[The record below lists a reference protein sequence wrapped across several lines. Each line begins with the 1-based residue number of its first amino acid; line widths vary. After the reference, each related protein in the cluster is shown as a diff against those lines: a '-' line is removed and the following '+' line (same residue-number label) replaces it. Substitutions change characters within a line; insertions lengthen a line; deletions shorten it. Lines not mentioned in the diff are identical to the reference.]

1 MRIAI
6 VDDEQE
12 IRDMLTQYIDEFS
25 MEKGIAVDTTTFG
38 SGDEFLASYK
48 KIYDIIIFDV
58 DMPGTN
64 GIDTARKL
72 REIDQNVV
80 ILFVT
85 NIAQYAINGYEV
97 DAVDYVIKP
106 IGYYDFSMKFQ
117 KAVSKAEQRKDRK
130 IALDTVDGM
139 RKLFISKIC
148 YVEVL
153 SHYLIYHTK
162 DEHYKVRGSMKEH
175 EMELAPYGFCRIHKS
190 YLVSLG
196 HVEEIRKNEVIIG
209 TEVLP
214 IGRVFKE
221 NLMQEFLKY
230 IRG

>member
-1 MRIAI
+1 MRVAI
-6 VDDEQE
+6 IDDERVEREKLQGFLNQFAE
-12 IRDMLTQYIDEFS
+12 EFS
-25 MEKGIAVDTTTFG
+25 KKIEIFTYT
-38 SGDEFLASYK
+38 SGDELLSQYESK
-48 KIYDIIIFDV
+48 YDILIFDV

-64 GIDTARKL
+64 GIDTARKI
-72 REIDQNVV
+72 REMDQNVV

-97 DAVDYVIKP
+97 EAVDYVIKP
-106 IGYYDFSMKFQ
+106 IGYFDFSMKFQ
-117 KAVSKAEQRKDRK
+117 KAVSKAEQRKDKK

-139 RKLFISKIC
+139 RKLLVSELC
-148 YVEVL
+148 YVEVF

-162 DEHYKVRGSMKEH
+162 DEQYKVRGSMKEH
-175 EMELAPYGFCRIHKS
+175 EMELIPYGFCRIHKS

-196 HVEEIRKNEVIIG
+196 HVEEIRKNEVVIG